1 MPTKVIMPRLDK
13 DMEEGRI
20 ANWQVSEGDSV
31 GKGDIL
37 FEIETEKAAVEVEAE
52 VAGTVHHISVQD
64 GESADVDATIAW
76 IYAKGEEVGTAPAEA
91 PKAKAASAPA
101 SAATPA
107 AAPPKMP
114 AKVALPAASS
124 HDSGRISIT
133 PAARQ
138 AAQAKG
144 ISPKDVQGTGPRGRV
159 QLSDILSATAHPA
172 PDPAPVP
179 PRAANDPGALSVIT
193 SGRGDRLP
201 MVMIHGFLSD
211 ASAWEKL
218 AQPLGRRRRIHRI
231 ELPCHGRSPNRVP
244 RDFATLA
251 KELRHAFDA
260 LDTGP
265 CHLIGHSLGGAVALA
280 LADTRP
286 RKIDSLTLISPAGLG
301 PDING
306 DMLNGMC
313 RASRADSLGPW
324 MKLLSSDPDDIG
336 WSFVQAAATLRRD
349 PDLRA
354 AQTAMAD
361 ALFPDGVQ
369 GFDLRAA
376 LQRAQMPTR
385 IIWGRDDRV
394 IPWKHALG
402 APGRVSLNLFARTGH
417 LPQYEAAEEILPF
430 LEAAR

>member
-1 MPTKVIMPRLDK
+1 MPRLDK
-13 DMEEGRI
+13 DMEDGRI

-31 GKGDIL
+31 GKGDVL

-52 VAGTVHHISVQD
+52 IEGILHHIDVRD

-76 IYAKGEEVGTAPAEA
+76 IYAADEKVGAAPVEVPQ
-91 PKAKAASAPA
+91 A
-101 SAATPA
+101 SAAPA
-107 AAPPKMP
+107 PTVARPSDAAPPRAL
-114 AKVALPAASS
+114 AKVAPPVVSS
-124 HDSGRISIT
+124 NDSGRISIT

-138 AAQAKG
+138 AAHTKG
-144 ISPKDVQGTGPRGRV
+144 ISPKEIQGSGPDGRV
-159 QLSDILSATAHPA
+159 QLSDILSAPAHPA
-172 PDPAPVP
+172 PSSP
-179 PRAANDPGALSVIT
+179 PISARAANNPGALSVIT
-193 SGRGDRLP
+193 SGRDDRLP

-211 ASAWEKL
+211 ATAWEKL
-218 AQPLGRRRRIHRI
+218 AQPLGRSRRIHRI

-244 RDFATLA
+244 RDFSALA
-251 KELRHAFDA
+251 AELRHAFDA

-286 RKIDSLTLISPAGLG
+286 RKIESLTLISPAGLG

-306 DMLNGMC
+306 EMLKGMC
-313 RASRADSLGPW
+313 RATRAESLGPW
-324 MKLLSSDPDDIG
+324 MKLLTSNPDDIS
-336 WSFVQAAATLRRD
+336 WSFVQAAAALRRD

-369 GFDLRAA
+369 GFDLIPA
-376 LQRAQMPTR
+376 LQRAEMPTR

-394 IPWKHALG
+394 ISWKHALR
-402 APGRVSLNLFARTGH
+402 APGRVSLNLFSRTGH
-417 LPQYEAAEEILPF
+417 LPQYEAADEILPF
-430 LEAAR
+430 FEAAK